1 MNMAFALLARFES
14 PVVALKDISDEFLGL
29 TPKTAEQKAKAQ
41 DLPFPTFKLRDSE
54 RSPSLV
60 NVQDLAAY
68 IDSQYTLSRKDW
80 DTIQQAK
87 R

>member
-1 MNMAFALLARFES
+1 MNLTFALLARFAS
-14 PVVALKDISDEFLGL
+14 PVVALKDISNEFLGL

-60 NVQDLAAY
+60 NVNDLATY
-68 IDSQYTLSRKDW
+68 MEGQYALSRKDW
-80 DTIQQAK
+80 DAIQQAK